1 MNTRKSL
8 ILALSML
15 AILSM
20 SIAIGC
26 RKESVSPATGNIPE
40 GVTLLGRVKLQEIL
54 EDPDIETIANKV
66 LEASGE
72 PQTFD
77 EALASFVLETGIDLR
92 GFTEF
97 LVFGD
102 PFRQEADGDYLGV
115 ILKGDMEENRL
126 LEGIEKE
133 EGIFTT
139 SDYKGVEV
147 HISEDGE
154 TAVTFLDD
162 GSTVIGSQTMVQDV
176 IDVSKGDKRAIRGR
190 VLDTFNSLGDAL
202 VTVALEVPPE
212 ALEELSSETPDFG
225 ISLEIFSGLE
235 MVAIT
240 LDKRGENIS
249 AEVQLGFA
257 EEETAADAAEGIGG
271 LLSFIKLFIDNQDIA
286 QLIDSIEV
294 DALRTEVTLSL
305 KITITEIL
313 NLIETF
319 EGF

>member
-1 MNTRKSL
+1 MDTRKSL

-20 SIAIGC
+20 AVAIGC
-26 RKESVSPATGNIPE
+26 RKESVSPAIENVPE
-40 GVTLLGRVKLQEIL
+40 SATLLARVKLQEIL
-54 EDPDIETIANKV
+54 EDPDIEVIFDKIPKNP
-66 LEASGE
+66 GD

-77 EALASFVLETGIDLR
+77 EALDDLTLEIGIDLR
-92 GFTEF
+92 SFTEV

-102 PFRQEADGDYLGV
+102 PFRQESHGDYFGV
-115 ILKGDMEENRL
+115 ILKGDIEENRL
-126 LEGIEKE
+126 LESIEKE
-133 EGIFTT
+133 EGILTA
-139 SDYKGVEV
+139 SDYKGVEIHV
-147 HISEDGE
+147 SEDGE

-257 EEETAADAAEGIGG
+257 EEETAAEAGEGIDG
-271 LLSFIKLFIDNQDIA
+271 LFSFIKLFIDNEEIKQI
-286 QLIDSIEV
+286 IDSIEV
-294 DALRTEVTLSL
+294 DALRTEVALSL
-305 KITITEIL
+305 KITVTEIL

-319 EGF
+319 KGF